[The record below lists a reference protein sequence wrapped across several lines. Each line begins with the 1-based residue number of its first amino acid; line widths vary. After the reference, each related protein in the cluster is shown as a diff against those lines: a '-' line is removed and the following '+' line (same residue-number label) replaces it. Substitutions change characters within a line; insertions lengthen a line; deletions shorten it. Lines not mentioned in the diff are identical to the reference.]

1 MDRIKRLKPEQRENL
16 VAYLDGEL
24 TPEEAG
30 EIDQALI
37 DSPVARNEVEMLT
50 RTWEMLE
57 LLPNQT
63 ASEEFTQ
70 TTMQTVRLSEESA
83 PAASISDYYPQIRM
97 GLMALTW
104 LVCVTLAS
112 WAGFM
117 ISNEWTPNPTEQ
129 LIDDLP
135 VIQNY
140 EIYRTLEVEDA
151 DKIDF
156 LKGLERKGLLDD

>member
-1 MDRIKRLKPEQRENL
+1 MDRIKRLKPEHRENL

-24 TPEEAG
+24 DPQEAS

-63 ASEEFTQ
+63 ASDEFTQ
-70 TTMQTVRLSEESA
+70 TTMQTVRLSEETPPS
-83 PAASISDYYPQIRM
+83 ASISDYYPQIRW
-97 GLMALTW
+97 GLMAVSW

-117 ISNEWTPNPTEQ
+117 ISNEWTPNPSEQ

-140 EIYRTLEVEDA
+140 ELYRTLEVEDA
-151 DKIDF
+151 EKIDF
-156 LKGLERKGLLDD
+156 LKDLERKGLLND